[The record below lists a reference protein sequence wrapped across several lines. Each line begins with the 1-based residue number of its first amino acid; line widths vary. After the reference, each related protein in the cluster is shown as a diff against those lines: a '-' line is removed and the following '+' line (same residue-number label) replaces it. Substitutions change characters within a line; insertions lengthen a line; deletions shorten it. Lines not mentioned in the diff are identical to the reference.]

1 MPKLHHNFEL
11 IAVNN
16 KLPEKVASSLLKGVT
31 EKRIL
36 KDQLGA
42 YYLIKKPDELT
53 VNDVFKGYLSE
64 EQLQYPDFDAKEH
77 IFSIQLEGAF
87 LEIVIPRMA
96 KKMFEG
102 ILSVP
107 ENYLHVDKD
116 KSIGV
121 ISKFINNFSE
131 FLSQKDAVKIESLFD
146 REHLPKRKDLS
157 LTPEEAMIIGQLY
170 AVALVFNLWDLLNSK
185 LLNSGYCLR
194 EGVKQAAIV
203 DFGCGATLSYKG
215 RHADTLAMDDPYF
228 SPAKKIDYSFFGQNY
243 RDHYRHGHA
252 LPFDQLVAPLLPHTI
267 ISDLFNMSEKDTIS
281 QAMLEGFCQAITTAE
296 KNMAQNPY
304 LLEEGLTES
313 YSAITLDSSIQ
324 ADELQSHLNTEF
336 YSIHPKKDSHSL
348 IYLLQQ
354 RLSSAKMLIT
364 QFQAGISAT
373 SIQEEIRDYY
383 YHSQYIGKI

>member
-11 IAVNN
+11 VAVKN
-16 KLPEKVASSLLKGVT
+16 KLPEKIASSLSKGIT
-31 EKRIL
+31 EKKIL
-36 KDQLGA
+36 EDQFGA
-42 YYLIKKPDELT
+42 YYLIKKPDTLT
-53 VNDVFKGYLSE
+53 VYDVFKGYLSD
-64 EQLQYPDFDAKEH
+64 EQLENPDFDPKKH

-102 ILSVP
+102 ILIVP
-107 ENYLHVDKD
+107 ENYLHVED

-131 FLSQKDAVKIESLFD
+131 FLSQKDAIKIESLFD
-146 REHLPKRKDLS
+146 REHLPKRNDLS

-194 EGVKQAAIV
+194 EGIKQAAIV

-215 RHADTLAMDDPYF
+215 RHADTLAMDDPNF
-228 SPAKKIDYSFFGQNY
+228 LPAKKIDYSFFGQYY
-243 RDHYRHGHA
+243 RDHYRHGYA

-267 ISDLFNMSEKDTIS
+267 ISDLFNMSGKDPIS
-281 QAMLEGFCQAITTAE
+281 QAMLEGFCHAITTAE
-296 KNMAQNPY
+296 KNMAQNPC
-304 LLEEGLTES
+304 LLEEGLAES
-313 YSAITLDSSIQ
+313 YTAITLDSSVQ

-336 YSIHPKKDSHSL
+336 YSIKPKKDSHSL
-348 IYLLQQ
+348 IHLLQQ
-354 RLSSAKMLIT
+354 RLISAKMLISK
-364 QFQAGISAT
+364 FQAGISAT

-383 YHSQYIGKI
+383 YHSQKL